1 MTSYEFHSIAGV
13 VGSGS
18 HGSLGREI
26 GGPNPGSTFYGARSL
41 GWTAGNLKK
50 REKQVGENGVDGIWR
65 EVVASYAASSAQP

>member
-1 MTSYEFHSIAGV
+1 MTTCEFHSIAGV

-50 REKQVGENGVDGIWR
+50 REKSGR
-65 EVVASYAASSAQP
+65 EWGGWNLERSGR

>member
-1 MTSYEFHSIAGV
+1 MTTYEFHPIAGV

-18 HGSLGREI
+18 HGSLDREI

-41 GWTAGNLKK
+41 GWTA
-50 REKQVGENGVDGIWR
+50 ENGVDGIWR